1 MISIIVP
8 VYNAEKYIERCI
20 KSIMS
25 QTYSEWELIIINDGS
40 SDKSPLICEKFAIA
54 DKRIHVIH
62 SANEGVSSAR
72 NKGLDVVK
80 GDWVTF
86 VDADDWI
93 EDNHLQCFVSQATS
107 SVDLCVNSFIADMRY
122 GARSFHY
129 PELIVSG
136 NYESVEIF
144 FTVLKIHS
152 QFLWNKMFR
161 RSCIVENN
169 IRFNTTLNLGEDNV
183 FILEYLN
190 HIKGIS
196 SSPICTYHYDQ
207 KDENPMSLG
216 RRKRSEE
223 DLSFQLKM
231 NYEAIMKLYKTYNN
245 QRIFNYASDYYYT
258 RVFQRLIVP
267 CIVCNKGLVKPV
279 LQSVRYIENIK
290 ALDFSKIKDRTIRKY
305 WNSVEC
311 GKEKSALLALYIYI
325 LNRWFKSNLFSS
337 GVVVRRVF
345 RNALHNV

>member
-258 RVFQRLIVP
+258 RIFSRIIIPDIKYCFCIAKLPENPLQYFRLKCRLDCSKISDRLI
-267 CIVCNKGLVKPV
+267 
-279 LQSVRYIENIK
+279 
-290 ALDFSKIKDRTIRKY
+290 RTFWI
-305 WNSVEC
+305 SVEND
-311 GKEKSALLALYIYI
+311 KRNSAWMS
-325 LNRWFKSNLFSS
+325 LNIFLIKTKFKSTAIKCV
-337 GVVVRRVF
+337 GAF
-345 RNALHNV
+345 RNI